1 MCIWRVTASGGP
13 RPTPGSNCIYA
24 TPHPP
29 YCDQSIATRLIRRAL
44 RPGMACE
51 VTSMSFLKHL
61 ARTGCRKYIRRTGL
75 LLYAGYTAQGISP
88 FEFTLREHRMS
99 PIDLD
104 LNIDSNMMM
113 YALVGLLFLWL
124 FFRIFKRTEKPR
136 ARPQVSSK
144 STSWNDEVYS
154 R

>member
-1 MCIWRVTASGGP
+1 M
-13 RPTPGSNCIYA
+13 
-24 TPHPP
+24 
-29 YCDQSIATRLIRRAL
+29 
-44 RPGMACE
+44 
-51 VTSMSFLKHL
+51 
-61 ARTGCRKYIRRTGL
+61 

-99 PIDLD
+99 LIDLD

>member
-1 MCIWRVTASGGP
+1 MRW
-13 RPTPGSNCIYA
+13 
-24 TPHPP
+24 
-29 YCDQSIATRLIRRAL
+29 
-44 RPGMACE
+44 
-51 VTSMSFLKHL
+51 
-61 ARTGCRKYIRRTGL
+61 TGL
-75 LLYAGYTAQGISP
+75 LLYTDYTAQEISP
-88 FEFTLREHRMS
+88 FEFTLRERSMFLDS
-99 PIDLD
+99 LD

-144 STSWNDEVYS
+144 STSWNDEGYS

>member
-1 MCIWRVTASGGP
+1 MNYS
-13 RPTPGSNCIYA
+13 
-24 TPHPP
+24 
-29 YCDQSIATRLIRRAL
+29 
-44 RPGMACE
+44 
-51 VTSMSFLKHL
+51 
-61 ARTGCRKYIRRTGL
+61 
-75 LLYAGYTAQGISP
+75 AQEILP
-88 FEFTLREHRMS
+88 FEFTLRERSMFLDS
-99 PIDLD
+99 LD

-144 STSWNDEVYS
+144 STSWNDEGYS

>member
-1 MCIWRVTASGGP
+1 M
-13 RPTPGSNCIYA
+13 
-24 TPHPP
+24 
-29 YCDQSIATRLIRRAL
+29 
-44 RPGMACE
+44 
-51 VTSMSFLKHL
+51 FLD
-61 ARTGCRKYIRRTGL
+61 
-75 LLYAGYTAQGISP
+75 S
-88 FEFTLREHRMS
+88 
-99 PIDLD
+99 LD

-144 STSWNDEVYS
+144 STSWNDEGYS